1 MSKQFT
7 LPYEGGLIEKN
18 LPAGILH
25 NYEKI
30 WTEVFPEAVP
40 ASSAVADI
48 IVSSVNSCEGRL
60 FRLGLTTG
68 ATPAPLYEELLRRY
82 RAGEVS
88 FRNVEVVSIDEYY
101 PSSSDS
107 LQSRNHRLH
116 DALLDQVDILPENV
130 HIPDETVRQEEVSA
144 YCSAFDKMARELD
157 LLVIGIG

>member
-7 LPYEGGLIEKN
+7 LPYEGGLIENN

-30 WTEVFPEAVP
+30 WTEIFPESVP
-40 ASSAVADI
+40 AASAVADI
-48 IVSSVNSCEGRL
+48 IVSSVNACEGRL

-68 ATPAPLYEELLRRY
+68 VTPIPLYEELLRRY
-82 RAGEVS
+82 RAGELS

-107 LQSRNHRLH
+107 RQSRNHRLH
-116 DALLDQVDILPENV
+116 EALLDQVDILPENI
-130 HIPDETVRQEEVSA
+130 HILDGNAADLDAECASFEEA
-144 YCSAFDKMARELD
+144 IAAA
-157 LLVIGIG
+157 G